1 MAAEFY
7 LEWED
12 DFEVFTSAETAVEDA
27 ENTLEQCR
35 CSAASDGWP
44 ECIETNEVGIKIS
57 TYVTELFNRS
67 KPEEEELAGWD
78 EVFEV
83 RWKETAFGAL
93 LRELDNIELM
103 PEEINVES
111 HGDLLNELQLGH
123 APLVNYKNKNAA
135 FMAGY
140 KAALLKLRK
149 AIYTAENE

>member
-12 DFEVFTSAETAVEDA
+12 EFEVFTSAESAVEDA
-27 ENTLEQCR
+27 KDTLQECR
-35 CSAASDGWP
+35 RRALFDGWP

-57 TYVTELFNRS
+57 THVTELVNRR
-67 KPEEEELAGWD
+67 KPKEEELVELVEFFD
-78 EVFEV
+78 V

-103 PEEINVES
+103 PEEISVEI

-149 AIYTAENE
+149 AIYTDETI